1 MNVNVNKDILTHLM
15 NIEDQLAKLNSKID
29 NFLGFDELSAKEL
42 TELDEIEENMEKGKK
57 ISLNDIYEFW
67 NIFKQ

>member
-29 NFLGFDELSAKEL
+29 NFLGFDELSVKEL
-42 TELDEIEENMEKGKK
+42 TKLDEIEEDMEKGKK
-57 ISLNDIYEFW
+57 ISLNDI
-67 NIFKQ
+67 I

>member
-29 NFLGFDELSAKEL
+29 NFLGFDELSLREL

-57 ISLNDIYEFW
+57 ISLNDI
-67 NIFKQ
+67 I

>member
-57 ISLNDIYEFW
+57 ISLNDI
-67 NIFKQ
+67 I

>member
-1 MNVNVNKDILTHLM
+1 MNVNVNKDILIHLM
-15 NIEDQLAKLNSKID
+15 NIEDQLAKLNLKID

-57 ISLNDIYEFW
+57 ISLNDI
-67 NIFKQ
+67 I